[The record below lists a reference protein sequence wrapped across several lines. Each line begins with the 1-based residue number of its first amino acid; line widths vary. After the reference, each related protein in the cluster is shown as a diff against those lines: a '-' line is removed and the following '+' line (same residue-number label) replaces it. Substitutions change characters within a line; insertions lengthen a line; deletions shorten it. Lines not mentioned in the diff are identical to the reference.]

1 MKNRIAFWI
10 LCFVLSAACG
20 VLGSLLAHWMLK

>member
-10 LCFVLSAACG
+10 LCFVLSATCG
-20 VLGSLLAHWMLK
+20 ALGSLLAQWMLK